1 MYTWGMNINVEQLV
15 IKYLNVLEREN
26 ERLLSDNEQMALLIQ
41 EAQDEEEEDAT
52 IKEDYEKAL
61 EDIDKRDSII
71 WKLGIA
77 LNGKD
82 KKIADDLARAVAAM
96 HKDKSVP
103 DMDELVDSVYRK
115 IEKVDLDKKKL

>member
-1 MYTWGMNINVEQLV
+1 MNINVEQLV
-15 IKYLNVLEREN
+15 IKYVNVLEREN

-41 EAQDEEEEDAT
+41 ESQDEEEEDAT

-82 KKIADDLARAVAAM
+82 KRIADDLARAVAAM